1 MPGANNDLNFLD
13 SYPFL
18 QDVTAGLTTAVNF
31 TINNKEHNLLG
42 HFSVDGIIY
51 PDWHIFVKTISEPQ
65 GAKCV
70 QFSMVQEAQRK
81 DVERAFGV
89 LQARWRILALLCKLW
104 SVGAMNHVII
114 ACIILHNMIIED
126 EWDTKDTNKYLFD
139 NI

>member
-1 MPGANNDLNFLD
+1 MPGAKSNLNILDRSPFFQDLTFGRRT
-13 SYPFL
+13 P
-18 QDVTAGLTTAVNF
+18 AVNF

-89 LQARWRILALLCKLW
+89 LQARWRILALPRKLW
-104 SVGAMNHVII
+104 SVGAMNYVII
-114 ACIILHNMIIED
+114 TCIILHKIITED
-126 EWDTKDTNKYLFD
+126 E
-139 NI
+139 